1 MRLQK
6 FNFLRSSPRRAG
18 SPPSSSGF
26 VSALP
31 KPPRSRRVAS
41 IGIAAA
47 LVAPLLVAAP
57 VSGDGSATNAR
68 PEENAGD
75 EQEPDAEPP
84 ETPIPESWLPR
95 VRRCHRTAQRRW
107 CDGPRRVPEPHGPAA
122 ELAERIGIG
131 DRRTASRLLIDGP
144 RAEWMEA
151 VRGHV
156 RETLQ
161 WPVDG
166 GRIGRSLGRRTR
178 DRYDRRHNGL
188 DIPAPF
194 GTPVMAVNDGLVV
207 YSDNGVSGM
216 GNLVIVLH
224 ADATATFYVHLKR
237 AFLFPG
243 QSVQRG
249 QVLGEV
255 GSTGISQGPHLH
267 FEWRRNGIPQ
277 DALPALVGFPLNEAG
292 LPDFARQRPRWHAAR
307 LRGFEHRAV
316 DRPRRR

>member
-1 MRLQK
+1 M
-6 FNFLRSSPRRAG
+6 
-18 SPPSSSGF
+18 
-26 VSALP
+26 ALA
-31 KPPRSRRVAS
+31 V
-41 IGIAAA
+41 G
-47 LVAPLLVAAP
+47 LVAPMLAAAP

-68 PEENAGD
+68 SEEPEEQHE
-75 EQEPDAEPP
+75 EQEAEPP
-84 ETPIPESWLPR
+84 ETTIPERWLSG
-95 VRRCHRTAQRRW
+95 VRRCRRTARRRW

-122 ELAERIGIG
+122 ALAERLGIG

-144 RAEWMEA
+144 RPQWMEA
-151 VRGHV
+151 VRGHA
-156 RETLQ
+156 RETLH

-166 GRIGRSLGRRTR
+166 GRIGRTVGRRTR
-178 DRYDRRHNGL
+178 NRHDRRHNGL
-188 DIPAPF
+188 DIPAAF
-194 GTPVMAVNDGLVV
+194 GTPVLAANDGLVV

-237 AFLFPG
+237 AFFFPG
-243 QSVQRG
+243 QHVQRG

-277 DALPALVGFPLNEAG
+277 DPLPAVVEFPLNEAG

-307 LRGFEHRAV
+307 LRGFEHLA
-316 DRPRRR
+316 DERPRQR